1 MQKLKGIGA
10 SEGISKAKVYLL
22 VDNTPTVEKTTIT
35 DAAAEVARLN
45 DSIKLGQ
52 VQIEALKEGAMQK
65 LGAEKAAIFDA
76 HIQILTDPEISGQV
90 IAMIES
96 EKVNASYA

>member
-1 MQKLKGIGA
+1 MQKLQGIGA

-22 VDNTPTVEKTTIT
+22 VDNTPVVEQTTIT
-35 DAAAEVARLN
+35 DAAAEVAKLK
-45 DSIKLGQ
+45 DSIAVGKT
-52 VQIEALKEGAMQK
+52 QIESLKEGAMKK

-90 IAMIES
+90 ISMIES